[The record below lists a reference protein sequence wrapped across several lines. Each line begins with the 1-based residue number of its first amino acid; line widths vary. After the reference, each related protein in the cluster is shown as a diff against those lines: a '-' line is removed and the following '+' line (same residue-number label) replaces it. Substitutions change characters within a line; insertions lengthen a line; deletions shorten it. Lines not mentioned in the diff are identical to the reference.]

1 MNVPANPDFVFE
13 AFPTN
18 VNISSHT
25 KMHSTNV
32 WLMRRHPLLLCL
44 VNAKTV
50 ALLATL
56 FGELNVWVVHTHLQ
70 ITNGVQSDTTKR
82 ITNKHSVQIT
92 QSVLHVVQ
100 DVTLPFHRPIKLRRP
115 KLFVKPVKN
124 LSLVLVALLIKHVL
138 QVNIP
143 IRTNKQHANHVSL
156 GIFVMDR
163 VLVMEPPAKMEER
176 PVLWDTIRMKSDWEK
191 IKMMRAKNAL

>member
-1 MNVPANPDFVFE
+1 MNVPANPDIILK
-13 AFPTN
+13 AFPPQIATMQR
-18 VNISSHT
+18 T
-25 KMHSTNV
+25 TTNV

-44 VNAKTV
+44 VNVKTV
-50 ALLATL
+50 ALLATK

-70 ITNGVQSDTTKR
+70 ITNGVQSDITKR

-92 QSVLHVVQ
+92 QSVLDVVQ

-124 LSLVLVALLIKHVL
+124 LSLVLVALLNTHVL
-138 QVNIP
+138 QANIL
-143 IRTNKQHANHVSL
+143 IRTNKQYANHVSL

-163 VLVMEPPAKMEER
+163 VIVGALAAKMEEK
-176 PVLWDTIRMKSDWEK
+176 PVIWDIIQTRLLCI
-191 IKMMRAKNAL
+191 IAKNVQLVCGII